1 MAKTDHKA
9 EPLGAL
15 ALFPKSFELVKANL
29 NVFILL
35 YSVPGLFAL
44 WSFLNWFTDNKTT
57 WLDDRFSPTSWLGSV
72 SGLNVETPAGISVGL
87 ALAFAVIILIFSLMQ
102 VILTLR
108 VSLRGKVEFH
118 NVWDEFLRKG
128 FRLLLLEIVMGIFI
142 IVGFLAFIV
151 PGIILIWR
159 FFLAPYILLDRN
171 TGIEEALRRSWRMT
185 KGYFSPIFAVI
196 LVGIAFGLTGLIPYI
211 GPIASFLLA
220 VAYANAPALRYQEL
234 R

>member
-1 MAKTDHKA
+1 M
-9 EPLGAL
+9 LGAFEL
-15 ALFPKSFELVKANL
+15 LPKSYELVKANL

-35 YSVPGLFAL
+35 YSVPALFAL
-44 WSFLNWFTDNKTT
+44 WSFLNWFTNNKTT
-57 WLDDRFSPTSWLGSV
+57 WVDDRFNPTSWFGSV

-87 ALAFAVIILIFSLMQ
+87 ALLFAVIVLVFSLMQ

-108 VSLRGKVEFH
+108 VTLRGKAEFH
-118 NVWDEFLRKG
+118 DIWNEFIRKG

-142 IVGFLAFIV
+142 IVGFLALIV

-171 TGIEEALRRSWRMT
+171 TGIEEALRRSWKMT
-185 KGYFSPIFAVI
+185 KGYFSPIFAVV
-196 LVGIAFGLTGLIPYI
+196 LVGILFGLSGVIPYVGAI
-211 GPIASFLLA
+211 ISFLLA
-220 VAYANAPALRYQEL
+220 VAYSCAPALRYKEL